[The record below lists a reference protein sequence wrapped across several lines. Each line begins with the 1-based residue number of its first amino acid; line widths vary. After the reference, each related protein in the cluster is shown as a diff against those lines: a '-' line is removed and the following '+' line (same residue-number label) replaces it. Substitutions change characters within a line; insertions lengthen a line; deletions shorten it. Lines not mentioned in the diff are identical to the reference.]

1 VGSLEQS
8 ASMAPTGVIAAIDEA
23 AAADGGTAMIES
35 PQTDHAVQSAPLSPA
50 QRRVHRARIVQ
61 IVLGCIWILD
71 AVLQFQPRMFGQGL
85 VTGMMLPAAQGQP
98 APVAWSITQ
107 LAHFVR
113 PDVGV
118 WNFFF
123 GAVQLC
129 IGVGMLLRRTVKPAI
144 VAMAVWAFGV
154 WWFGEGFG
162 MLLTGTASPLTG
174 APGAVLLYP
183 LIGLLV
189 WPSAA
194 PAGDVEPGVP
204 SSAAATGPLGAGA
217 PLVAWSAFWALS
229 AVLWL
234 FPANRAG
241 GSISSTLVSASSGQP
256 SWYAHVETSLA
267 NALPHS
273 GSALPWVLAML
284 SLAVAVGPWLSRR
297 VLPFLAVGVALQ
309 ALYWVS
315 GMALGGMLTGMGT
328 DPNTAPLVALLAF
341 AMVPTLHAVPAASP
355 GRVLVARH
363 PVAGAAT
370 SAAAL
375 AVLVLSA
382 TYPIAAAGASASA
395 PPASTRS
402 AMTGMAMGGSSPSGS
417 SHATHAQL
425 AMPGMAG
432 QSDPN
437 WHYTGPPLPAQEQS
451 VLTTVFD
458 ETEKGHAMQTPNC
471 TAPPS
476 GAQMEAAMQ
485 LVQTTS
491 SAVAKYKSLSAAT
504 ADGYVPITDT
514 RYPVVHYLKLSYM
527 QGKYVLDPDHVQSLV
542 YAFTPYGPV
551 LVAAMYLMPSEGDK
565 GPMPGGCLTQWHA
578 HTNLCTGGPAGMI
591 SGFSTDG
598 VCPSGENPLPTPE
611 MLHVWQVPVP
621 GGPLTMDPTDQ
632 QVVEAAIMAQQTGQ
646 APVTPGAQVPS
657 LSGAFGT

>member
-1 VGSLEQS
+1 
-8 ASMAPTGVIAAIDEA
+8 
-23 AAADGGTAMIES
+23 MIES
-35 PQTDHAVQSAPLSPA
+35 RDTEHAVESPSESPA
-50 QRRVHRARIVQ
+50 ERRVHRARIVQ
-61 IVLGCIWILD
+61 IVLGCAWIVD

-85 VTGMMLPAAQGQP
+85 VNQMMLPMAQGQP

-107 LAHFVR
+107 LAHFIR
-113 PDVGV
+113 PDAGV

-123 GAVQLC
+123 GATQLC
-129 IGVGMLLRRTVKPAI
+129 IGVGMLSRRTVKPAI
-144 VAMAVWAFGV
+144 VAMTVWALCV

-189 WPSAA
+189 WPTEA
-194 PAGDVEPGVP
+194 PARDVEPGIP
-204 SSAAATGPLGAGA
+204 SSAAASGPLGNGA
-217 PLVAWSAFWALS
+217 PLIAWSGFWALS

-234 FPANRAG
+234 FPDNRAG
-241 GSISSTLVSASSGQP
+241 GSINSTLVSASSGQP

-267 NALPHS
+267 NALPHG

-284 SLAVAVGPWLSRR
+284 SLAIAVGPWLSRR
-297 VLPFLAVGVALQ
+297 VLPFLVAGVALQ
-309 ALYWVS
+309 ALYWVT
-315 GMALGGMLTGMGT
+315 GMALGGILTGMGT
-328 DPNTAPLVALLAF
+328 DPNAAPLVALLAF
-341 AMVPTLHAVPAASP
+341 AMVPTLHAVPASSP

-370 SAAAL
+370 AAAAL
-375 AVLVLSA
+375 AVLVLSS
-382 TYPIAAAGASASA
+382 TYPIASAAASSSTASHAASAQPAMAGMATAGASS
-395 PPASTRS
+395 
-402 AMTGMAMGGSSPSGS
+402 SGS
-417 SHATHAQL
+417 AHSKSTGL
-425 AMPGMAG
+425 AMPGMG
-432 QSDPN
+432 GRSDPD

-451 VLTTVFD
+451 VLTTVFA
-458 ETEKGHAMQTPNC
+458 ETEKGHAMQTPSC
-471 TAPPS
+471 GTQPTGS
-476 GAQMEAAMQ
+476 QMEDAMQ

-491 SAVAKYKSLSAAT
+491 SAVAKYKDLSAAT

-514 RYPVVHYLKLSYM
+514 RYPVVHYLKISYM
-527 QGKYVLDPDHVQSLV
+527 QGKYVLDPNHVQSLV

-551 LVAAMYLMPSEGDK
+551 LVAAMYLMPSVGDK

-578 HTNLCTGGPAGMI
+578 HTNLCTSGPAGTI

-598 VCPSGENPLPTPE
+598 VCPSGENPLLTPE

-632 QVVEAAIMAQQTGQ
+632 QVVEAAIMAQQDGQ
-646 APVTPGAQVPS
+646 APVTPGAQVPAVTGS
-657 LSGAFGT
+657 FGT

>member
-1 VGSLEQS
+1 
-8 ASMAPTGVIAAIDEA
+8 M
-23 AAADGGTAMIES
+23 
-35 PQTDHAVQSAPLSPA
+35 
-50 QRRVHRARIVQ
+50 HRARIVQ
-61 IVLGCIWILD
+61 ILLGSIWILD
-71 AVLQFQPRMFGQGL
+71 ALLQFQPRMFGQGL
-85 VTGMMLPAAQGQP
+85 VTDMLLPAAQGQP

-107 LAHFVR
+107 LAHFIR

-129 IGVGMLLRRTVKPAI
+129 IGVGMLFRRTVKPAI
-144 VAMAVWAFGV
+144 VAMAVWALGV

-189 WPSAA
+189 WPSDAA
-194 PAGDVEPGVP
+194 THEIEPGIP
-204 SSAAATGPLGAGA
+204 SSAAASGPLGSGA
-217 PLVAWSAFWALS
+217 PLIAWSGFWSLS

-241 GSISSTLVSASSGQP
+241 GSINSTLVSASSGQP

-273 GSALPWVLAML
+273 GSALPWVLAVL
-284 SLAVAVGPWLSRR
+284 SLAIAVGPWLSRR
-297 VLPFLAVGVALQ
+297 VLPFLIVGVALQ
-309 ALYWVS
+309 ALFWVT

-328 DPNTAPLVALLAF
+328 DPNVAPLVALLAF
-341 AMVPTLHAVPAASP
+341 AMVPTLHAVPATSP
-355 GRVLVARH
+355 GRMLVARH
-363 PVAGAAT
+363 PVAGAVT
-370 SAAAL
+370 SGAAL
-375 AVLVLSA
+375 AVLVLSS
-382 TYPIAAAGASASA
+382 TYPIASAGASASA
-395 PPASTRS
+395 PAVSHSTSARPAM
-402 AMTGMAMGGSSPSGS
+402 AGMAMGGSSSSGS
-417 SHATHAQL
+417 AHSKRTEL
-425 AMPGMAG
+425 AMPGMDG
-432 QSDPN
+432 QSDTN
-437 WHYTGPPLPAQEQS
+437 WHYTGPALPAQEQS
-451 VLTTVFD
+451 VLTTVFA
-458 ETEKGHAMQTPNC
+458 ETEKGHAMQTPSC
-471 TAPPS
+471 TTQPT

-491 SAVAKYKSLSAAT
+491 SAVAKYKDLSAAT
-504 ADGYVPITDT
+504 ADGYMPITDT
-514 RYPVVHYLKLSYM
+514 RYPVVHYLKYSYL

-551 LVAAMYLMPSEGDK
+551 LVAAMYLMPSVGDK

-578 HTNLCTGGPAGMI
+578 HTNLCTGGPAGTI

-598 VCPSGENPLPTPE
+598 VCPSGENPLLTPE

-632 QVVEAAIMAQQTGQ
+632 QVVEAAIMAQQSGQ
-646 APVTPGAQVPS
+646 APVTPGAQVPAV
-657 LSGAFGT
+657 SGAFGT

>member
-1 VGSLEQS
+1 
-8 ASMAPTGVIAAIDEA
+8 M
-23 AAADGGTAMIES
+23 
-35 PQTDHAVQSAPLSPA
+35 
-50 QRRVHRARIVQ
+50 HRARIVQ
-61 IVLGCIWILD
+61 ILLGSIWILD
-71 AVLQFQPRMFGQGL
+71 ALLQFQPRMFGQGL
-85 VTGMMLPAAQGQP
+85 VTDMLLPAAQGQP

-107 LAHFVR
+107 LAHFIR

-129 IGVGMLLRRTVKPAI
+129 IGVGMLFRRTVKPAI
-144 VAMAVWAFGV
+144 VAMAVWALGV

-189 WPSAA
+189 WPSDAA
-194 PAGDVEPGVP
+194 THEIEPGIP
-204 SSAAATGPLGAGA
+204 SSAAASGPLGSGA
-217 PLVAWSAFWALS
+217 PLIAWSGFWSLS

-241 GSISSTLVSASSGQP
+241 GSINSTLVSASSGQP

-273 GSALPWVLAML
+273 GSALPWVLAVL
-284 SLAVAVGPWLSRR
+284 SLAIAVGPWLSRR
-297 VLPFLAVGVALQ
+297 VLPFLVVGVALQ
-309 ALYWVS
+309 ALFWVT

-328 DPNTAPLVALLAF
+328 DPNVAPLVALLAF
-341 AMVPTLHAVPAASP
+341 AMVPTLHAVPATSP
-355 GRVLVARH
+355 GRMLVARH
-363 PVAGAAT
+363 PVAGAVT
-370 SAAAL
+370 SGAAL
-375 AVLVLSA
+375 AVLVLSS
-382 TYPIAAAGASASA
+382 TYPIASAGASASA
-395 PPASTRS
+395 PAVSHSTSARPAM
-402 AMTGMAMGGSSPSGS
+402 AGMAMGGSSSSGS
-417 SHATHAQL
+417 AHSKRTEL
-425 AMPGMAG
+425 AMPGMDG
-432 QSDPN
+432 QSDTN
-437 WHYTGPPLPAQEQS
+437 WHYTGPALPAQEQS
-451 VLTTVFD
+451 VLTTVFA
-458 ETEKGHAMQTPNC
+458 ETEKGHAMQTPSC
-471 TAPPS
+471 TTQPT

-491 SAVAKYKSLSAAT
+491 SAVAKYKDLSAAT
-504 ADGYVPITDT
+504 ADGYMPITDT
-514 RYPVVHYLKLSYM
+514 RYPVVHYLKYSYL

-551 LVAAMYLMPSEGDK
+551 LVAAMYLMPSVGDK

-578 HTNLCTGGPAGMI
+578 HTNLCTGGPAGTI

-598 VCPSGENPLPTPE
+598 VCPSGENPLLTPE

-632 QVVEAAIMAQQTGQ
+632 QVVEAAIMAQQSGQ
-646 APVTPGAQVPS
+646 APVTPGAQVPAV
-657 LSGAFGT
+657 SGAFGT

>member
-1 VGSLEQS
+1 
-8 ASMAPTGVIAAIDEA
+8 
-23 AAADGGTAMIES
+23 MIES
-35 PQTDHAVQSAPLSPA
+35 PDTEHVESPSGSPA
-50 QRRVHRARIVQ
+50 ERREHRVRIVQ
-61 IVLGCIWILD
+61 IALGCLWIVD

-85 VTGMMLPAAQGQP
+85 VNEMMLPMAQGQP

-107 LAHFVR
+107 LAHFIR

-123 GAVQLC
+123 GAIQLC
-129 IGVGMLLRRTVKPAI
+129 IGVGMLSRRTVKPAI
-144 VAMAVWAFGV
+144 VAMVVWALSV

-183 LIGLLV
+183 LVGLLV
-189 WPSAA
+189 WPADV
-194 PAGDVEPGVP
+194 PARDIEPGIP
-204 SSAAATGPLGAGA
+204 SSAAASGPLGAGA
-217 PLVAWSAFWALS
+217 PLIAWSGFWALS

-241 GSISSTLVSASSGQP
+241 GSINSTLVTAANGQP

-273 GSALPWVLAML
+273 GSALPWVLAVL
-284 SLAVAVGPWLSRR
+284 SLAIAVGPWLSRR
-297 VLPFLAVGVALQ
+297 VLPFLVAGVALQ

-315 GMALGGMLTGMGT
+315 GMALGGILTGMGT
-328 DPNTAPLVALLAF
+328 DPNAAPLVALLAF
-341 AMVPTLHAVPAASP
+341 AMVPTVHAVPATSP
-355 GRVLVARH
+355 GRVLLARH
-363 PVAGAAT
+363 PVAAGAT

-375 AVLVLSA
+375 AVLVLSS
-382 TYPIAAAGASASA
+382 TYPIASAAASASPSTA
-395 PPASTRS
+395 SHSASARPAM
-402 AMTGMAMGGSSPSGS
+402 AGMAMPGAASSGS
-417 SHATHAQL
+417 AHSKSTGL
-425 AMPGMAG
+425 AMPGLDG
-432 QSDPN
+432 LSDPN
-437 WHYTGPPLPAQEQS
+437 WHYTGPPLPTQEQS
-451 VLTTVFD
+451 VLATVFT
-458 ETEKGHAMQTPNC
+458 ETEKGHAMQTPSC
-471 TAPPS
+471 GTQPT

-491 SAVAKYKSLSAAT
+491 SAVAKYKDLSAAT

-514 RYPVVHYLKLSYM
+514 RYPVVHYLKFTYM

-551 LVAAMYLMPSEGDK
+551 LVAAMYLMPSVGDK

-578 HTNLCTGGPAGMI
+578 HTNLCTGGAAGTI
-591 SGFSTDG
+591 SGFSSDG
-598 VCPSGENPLPTPE
+598 VCPSGENPLLTPE

-632 QVVEAAIMAQQTGQ
+632 QVVEAAIMAQQAGQ
-646 APVTPGAQVPS
+646 APVTPGAQVPAV
-657 LSGAFGT
+657 SGAFGT